1 MVVMAIIPFGMIG
14 TIYGHAA
21 WDVPLSMFTVV
32 GLLGMT
38 GIIIN
43 DSIVLVKTIDE
54 YAETRGLIPAIID
67 GVSDRLR
74 PVMLTTLTTVLGL
87 APLLY
92 EGSSQAEF
100 LKPTVITLVYGLG
113 FGMVLVLFI
122 VPSLM
127 AMQGDVGVQVRS
139 AKRGLKSHARG
150 IAMPTRLAAFG
161 TAALFAAIVAPIMLT
176 GAPWAPIAGTLPM
189 LDAGVSVGIGVFLLA
204 TLMWLLVVY
213 IFTALAV
220 ARARRIA

>member
-1 MVVMAIIPFGMIG
+1 
-14 TIYGHAA
+14 
-21 WDVPLSMFTVV
+21 
-32 GLLGMT
+32 MT

-54 YAETRGLIPAIID
+54 YAETRALIPAIID

-74 PVMLTTLTTVLGL
+74 PVLLTTLTTVFGL

-127 AMQGDVGVQVRS
+127 AMQGDVSVQVRS
-139 AKRGLKSHARG
+139 AKRGLSSGSRA
-150 IAMPTRLAAFG
+150 IALPSRLAALG
-161 TAALFAAIVAPIMLT
+161 TAVLFAAIVAPIMWG
-176 GAPWAPIAGTLPM
+176 GAAWAPLGRLMPM
-189 LDAGVSVGIGVFLLA
+189 LNANVAAAIGIFLLM
-204 TLMWLLVVY
+204 TLVWLLLVY
-213 IFTALAV
+213 IATALSV
-220 ARARRIA
+220 ARARKTA